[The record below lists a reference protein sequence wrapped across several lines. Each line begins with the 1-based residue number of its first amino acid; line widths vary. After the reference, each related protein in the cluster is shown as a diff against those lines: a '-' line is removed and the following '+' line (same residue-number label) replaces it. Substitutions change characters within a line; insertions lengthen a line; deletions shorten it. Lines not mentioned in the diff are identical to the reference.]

1 MRFLTFR
8 GGVYPTHN
16 KQYTEN
22 KPIEELLPKG
32 DLVFSMLQH
41 IGAPCNPIV
50 KKGQRVLVGEKIGEP
65 VGFISAIIHS
75 SVSGT
80 VKNVMNMY
88 HPNGFK
94 VMSVIVKNDN
104 LYEQIQELK
113 PHLDYMNLPSE
124 EIIKIIQEAGVVGM
138 GGACFPT
145 HVKLS
150 PSGENKIDTIIING
164 AECEPYLTCDHRMM
178 LEKSNEIIEGIKIVL
193 NLFPDAKAYI
203 CIENN
208 KLNAIETMTSSSKGI
223 FNIEVVSLKTKFPQG
238 AEKQLIYSITKREV
252 PSGKLPAAVSC
263 IVQNVDTM
271 YEIYNAVVNGLPLI
285 SRVVTVTGDAIK
297 KPKNFRVK
305 IGTSYRELI
314 DAAGGFVESPLKVI
328 SGGPMMGI
336 AAHTIDMP
344 VIKGTS
350 GILCL
355 TKRAATMPDES
366 NCINCDR
373 CSDICPMHLMPGK
386 LSDNATLDKYEI
398 FDKDHGLDCIEC
410 GSCSYICPASRHIV
424 QKIRTGKKIVL
435 QNKKKNT

>member
-1 MRFLTFR
+1 MRFLTFK
-8 GGVYPTHN
+8 GGVHPIQN
-16 KQYTEN
+16 KQNTEN
-22 KPIEELLPKG
+22 RPVEELLPKG

-65 VGFISAIIHS
+65 VGFISAIVHS

-80 VKNVMNMY
+80 VKDVRNMY

-94 VMSVIVKNDN
+94 VMSVIIENDN
-104 LYEQIQELK
+104 LYEQVSSIK
-113 PHLDYMNLPSE
+113 PHLDYSKLSSL

-150 PSGENKIDTIIING
+150 PSKDSKIDTIIVNG
-164 AECEPYLTCDHRMM
+164 GECEPYLTCDYRMM
-178 LEKSNEIIEGIKIVL
+178 VEKPREIIEGLKIVL
-193 NLFPDAKAYI
+193 KLFPDAKAYV
-203 CIENN
+203 CIEDN
-208 KLNAIETMTSSSKGI
+208 KMKAIEAMVAASKDLP
-223 FNIEVVSLKTKFPQG
+223 NIEVVTLKTKFPQG
-238 AEKQLIYSITKREV
+238 AEKQLIYSTTKREV
-252 PSGKLPAAVSC
+252 PSGKLPAFVGC

-271 YEIYNAVVNGLPLI
+271 YEIYNAVVKGLPI
-285 SRVVTVTGDAIK
+285 TSRVVTVTGDAIK
-297 KPKNFRVK
+297 EPRNFRVK

-314 DAAGGFVESPLKVI
+314 QAAGGFVESPEKVI

-344 VIKGTS
+344 IIKGSS

-355 TKRAATMPDES
+355 TKKAAFISEES
-366 NCINCDR
+366 NCINCGR
-373 CSDICPMHLMPGK
+373 CLNVCPMHLMPGK
-386 LSDNATLDKYEI
+386 LSENATPDRYEI
-398 FDKDHGLDCIEC
+398 FEESHGMDCIEC

-424 QKIRTGKKIVL
+424 QKIRTGKKLVL
-435 QNKKKNT
+435 KNRMKNI